1 MASISETESEII
13 IKIPTQPDIRLE
25 YVYNRDYIQ
34 MLGLTAAGN
43 TASMPTINDSGASR
57 LPKVSVGERP
67 NSGTLVKEFEMNE
80 QDIKSSINPN
90 NGNGNESENIIY
102 DNSVSG
108 PYRYLVDYIF
118 NPVTNAIEKLGSMI
132 TSSASGE
139 NIVPSTQPIEP
150 IEPIDPFITLRIAK
164 TSDEPL
170 ITLADR
176 LVMMKQIDSAASITT
191 IGNTGIDYLFLERL
205 IKDLYIQINYLK
217 KMDLMYKELRKEDI
231 YYVLGRFLI
240 VGELSKYKDIE
251 PEETM
256 WKLLTNICELEKEE
270 MGLLL
275 KLRFVSSMY
284 NNLK

>member
-13 IKIPTQPDIRLE
+13 IKIPRRPDIRLE

-43 TASMPTINDSGASR
+43 TASMHNTNDSG
-57 LPKVSVGERP
+57 
-67 NSGTLVKEFEMNE
+67 MNE

-90 NGNGNESENIIY
+90 NGNGNIIY

-270 MGLLL
+270 MKMLL